1 MPAASVAAQLRGY
14 RLTRPAEPDR
24 PAPAGRPVHPLLSTG
39 PPTGRGGYRRPV
51 TVQDLL
57 GRVGLPMPVADLAAR
72 RWDVVVVGGGHNG
85 LTAAAYLARAGRS
98 VLVLEAREQLG
109 GAATLQRPFADPGYL
124 VSPCAYVV
132 GLLHPLVVAEL
143 ELPRHGFGVTL
154 LDPSLWCPFPDGGS
168 IALWSDARRT
178 AAEVAAIS
186 PSDVAGFLAYDA
198 LFERI
203 RRALRTGPRDT
214 WVGDSPDRAELA
226 ELLAGDPEALEVLL
240 ERSIADVVEEHVADE
255 RLRAVLHGQGV
266 IGTWAGPRDPGT
278 AGVHAM
284 HAMGTLHDGRWG
296 YVRGGTGRVSFALA
310 DAAVAHGAVLAS
322 GVEVGAIEPGAGV
335 RLAGGELVRAA
346 TVVSNADPKRTAAL
360 CPTDVPDAWRARVR
374 DWRSTSPV
382 VKINCGLR
390 RLPRFTAAPGSDVPH
405 RAMVTITSGIDAT
418 QAAFERARA
427 GHPAPSWAEVYFPS
441 SYDPT
446 VAPDGRHVMSV
457 FAQYVPHT
465 LAHGSWAT
473 RREEIGDA
481 ALAEVARFAP
491 DVVDC
496 VEHREVLGP
505 PDVEARI
512 GLTGGHIF
520 QGDCLP
526 DQMWERRFA
535 PRTPVPGLYLCG
547 AATHP
552 GGSVIGVN
560 GRNAAMAVL
569 ADTVSC
575 P

>member
-1 MPAASVAAQLRGY
+1 M
-14 RLTRPAEPDR
+14 
-24 PAPAGRPVHPLLSTG
+24 
-39 PPTGRGGYRRPV
+39 
-51 TVQDLL
+51 
-57 GRVGLPMPVADLAAR
+57 GRVGLPMPVAELAAR

-109 GAATLQRPFADPGYL
+109 GAATLQEPFPGYRI
-124 VSPCAYVV
+124 SPCAYVV
-132 GLLHPLVVAEL
+132 GLLHPLVVSEL
-143 ELPRHGFGVTL
+143 DLARHGFDVVL
-154 LDPSLWCPFPDGGS
+154 LDPSLWCPFEDGTS
-168 IALWSDARRT
+168 VALWADADRT
-178 AAEVAAIS
+178 AAEIAAIS
-186 PSDVAGFLAYDA
+186 PADVDGFRAYEA
-198 LFERI
+198 LFERL
-203 RRALRTGPRDT
+203 RLALRTGPRDT

-226 ELLAGDPEALEVLL
+226 EILEDDPEALDVLL
-240 ERSIADVVEEHVADE
+240 HRSIADVVEEHVRDE
-255 RLRAVLHGQGV
+255 RLRALLHGQGV

-278 AGVHAM
+278 AAVHAM
-284 HAMGTLHDGRWG
+284 HAMGTLADGRWG

-310 DAAVAHGAVLAS
+310 DAAIEHGAVLAS
-322 GVEVGAIEPGAGV
+322 GVEVGAIEPGEGV
-335 RLAGGELVRAA
+335 RLAGGEVIRAA
-346 TVVSNADPKRTAAL
+346 TVISNADPKRTTAL
-360 CPTDVPDAWRARVR
+360 CDEVPASWRARVEG
-374 DWRSTSPV
+374 WRSTSPV
-382 VKINCGLR
+382 VKINCALS
-390 RLPRFTAAPGSDVPH
+390 RLPAFSAAPGSDLPH

-418 QAAFERARA
+418 QAAFGRAQA

-441 SYDPT
+441 HYDRSVVP
-446 VAPDGRHVMSV
+446 GGGHVMSV
-457 FAQYVPHT
+457 FAQYVPYE
-465 LAHGSWAT
+465 LADGTWDA

-491 DVVDC
+491 DVADC
-496 VEHREVLGP
+496 VVAREVLGP

-535 PRTPVPGLYLCG
+535 PRTEVPGLYLCG

-569 ADTVSC
+569 ADT
-575 P
+575 PHPQR